1 MFILISQHRP
11 KYIDIFFWVS
21 KMRDLLAPWRKNE
34 MKFIRPLFLITLDH
48 FANNFDDAIYCLVCF
63 LGAVSFSLT
72 HFASLCF
79 FFAVNLRA
87 LPDLAIISPSS
98 VTTIWTFPDL
108 SCRGRPWGTGPL
120 PGTLNV
126 LLDNEGETTR
136 LERRVKS
143 WGEIAW
149 WEVGGLVGAI
159 SPQLTL

>member
-63 LGAVSFSLT
+63 LGAVSFSFTL
-72 HFASLCF
+72 FASLCF
-79 FFAVNLRA
+79 FFAVDLRA

-126 LLDNEGETTR
+126 H
-136 LERRVKS
+136 
-143 WGEIAW
+143 
-149 WEVGGLVGAI
+149 
-159 SPQLTL
+159 TLYLSRTPRTYSCKFFLAGVNFYRFNAKN